1 MSAHR
6 RAVGGAGPG
15 QPQQQRMATEKNSL
29 HRCGIALC
37 SNPAVSQ
44 GVCSMHLSR
53 SSGRSPTT
61 MTPVAINGNGYA
73 SPAALPPHADSN
85 GLGEGSETPDRFY
98 RSGAHMAMQ
107 PRAGPASK
115 KQKTTG
121 VDPNNDGQLG
131 GSPMP
136 GAPNGG
142 NGHMYGSGASMAL
155 TQDSLNQMNHN
166 NLKYGSKA
174 PGRPGLSNSY
184 DDNAYLSHSS
194 LRQSGSTNDSVH
206 SESENSMDADKET
219 NQRRERNRIAARK
232 SRQRKL
238 DRISNLED
246 EKMRLEQHRDMLV
259 QEIRSLEKR
268 DSGVASTAVVSIPD
282 KEYSHLQEVRVQIIK
297 AIEEAYNRG
306 DICSTLK
313 YFRDD
318 SIVSGPQNSSVHL
331 RGKDALVL
339 DYLCTTYLFSDIHL
353 HHAKIDSGGPR
364 SQHFRVHWNFTGRVK
379 SAGVSMNK
387 EFLELIESVKGKR
400 VTIEGVS
407 NFSFSGD
414 KIVYV
419 HRTADQAKFLS
430 ALVNLSKE

>member
-1 MSAHR
+1 MHR
-6 RAVGGAGPG
+6 RVV
-15 QPQQQRMATEKNSL
+15 EKNSL
-29 HRCGIALC
+29 HRCGVALC
-37 SNPAVSQ
+37 AHPAVAQ
-44 GVCSMHLSR
+44 GVCAMHLSR
-53 SSGRSPTT
+53 PAPPAAAT
-61 MTPVAINGNGYA
+61 NGGSAANGYA
-73 SPAALPPHADSN
+73 SPAASATSSN
-85 GLGEGSETPDRFY
+85 GGGGDTPDRFY

-115 KQKTTG
+115 KQRT
-121 VDPNNDGQLG
+121 DASQQHYG
-131 GSPMP
+131 G
-136 GAPNGG
+136 G
-142 NGHMYGSGASMAL
+142 SMAL
-155 TQDSLNQMNHN
+155 TQESLGQMNQNHA
-166 NLKYGSKA
+166 KYGQGSG
-174 PGRPGLSNSY
+174 GRPGMSAY
-184 DDNAYLSHSS
+184 DDSAYAAHAA
-194 LRQSGSTNDSVH
+194 LRQSHEGSMNDGSAH
-206 SESENSMDADKET
+206 SESEGSMDADKET

-268 DSGVASTAVVSIPD
+268 DAGVVAAAAVVSIPD
-282 KEYSHLQEVRVQIIK
+282 QEYARLQDLRVQVIK
-297 AIEEAYNRG
+297 EVEDAYNSG
-306 DICSTLK
+306 DIFSTVK
-313 YFRDD
+313 HFRDD

-331 RGKDALVL
+331 RGRDALVL

-353 HHAKIDSGGPR
+353 HHAKVDSGGPR
-364 SQHFRVHWNFTGRVK
+364 SQHFRVHWTFSGCVK

-387 EFLELIESVKGKR
+387 EFLELIDSVRGRR

-430 ALVNLSKE
+430 ALVNLSKQ

>member
-1 MSAHR
+1 MSGHR
-6 RAVGGAGPG
+6 RAIGGAGAE
-15 QPQQQRMATEKNSL
+15 QQRMATEKNSL

-61 MTPVAINGNGYA
+61 MSTASINGYA
-73 SPAALPPHADSN
+73 SPAALPPHAG
-85 GLGEGSETPDRFY
+85 GLSEGSETPDRFY

-121 VDPNNDGQLG
+121 VDPNGRMG

-136 GAPNGG
+136 GAASNGG
-142 NGHMYGSGASMAL
+142 NSRMYGSGASVAL

-174 PGRPGLSNSY
+174 PGRPGMSNSY

-282 KEYSHLQEVRVQIIK
+282 KEYAHLQEVRVQIIK
-297 AIEEAYNRG
+297 AVEEAYNCG

-364 SQHFRVHWNFTGRVK
+364 SQHFRVHWIFTGRVK

>member
-1 MSAHR
+1 MSHR
-6 RAVGGAGPG
+6 RVGAVG
-15 QPQQQRMATEKNSL
+15 QQGRMASEKNSL
-29 HRCGIALC
+29 HRCAIMLC
-37 SNPAVSQ
+37 TNPAVSE
-44 GVCSMHLSR
+44 GVCAMHLSR
-53 SSGRSPTT
+53 PGRSTAP
-61 MTPVAINGNGYA
+61 PPNAVLASAGYA
-73 SPAALPPHADSN
+73 SPGFGHPHHHAATSGMSPSTPDGH
-85 GLGEGSETPDRFY
+85 GTPDRFY

-115 KQKTTG
+115 KQRTTT
-121 VDPNNDGQLG
+121 N
-131 GSPMP
+131 
-136 GAPNGG
+136 A
-142 NGHMYGSGASMAL
+142 SGAGLEAPGNHYPHYPSHNSSGMAL
-155 TQDSLNQMNHN
+155 TQDSLNQINQN
-166 NLKYGSKA
+166 NQLRYPKA
-174 PGRPGLSNSY
+174 PGGRMGLASSSSY
-184 DDNAYLSHSS
+184 DDNAYLSHTM
-194 LRQSGSTNDSVH
+194 RPSGSTNDSVH

-268 DSGVASTAVVSIPD
+268 DAASGGAASTSVVPIPD
-282 KEYSHLQEVRVQIIK
+282 KEYAHLQGVRMRIIK
-297 AIEEAYNRG
+297 AVEDAYNSG
-306 DICSTLK
+306 NIASTLPF
-313 YFRDD
+313 FRDD

-353 HHAKIDSGGPR
+353 YHAKIDSGGPR
-364 SQHFRVHWNFTGRVK
+364 SQHFRVHWIFTGRVK

-430 ALVNLSKE
+430 ALVSLSKE

>member
-1 MSAHR
+1 MNG
-6 RAVGGAGPG
+6 GGAG
-15 QPQQQRMATEKNSL
+15 QPQPPRLVADKNSL

-37 SNPAVSQ
+37 SHPAVSQ

-53 SSGRSPTT
+53 SGSATSARSASAMPSLPNSAVNGSYTSSSG
-61 MTPVAINGNGYA
+61 
-73 SPAALPPHADSN
+73 D
-85 GLGEGSETPDRFY
+85 GSETPDRFY

-115 KQKTTG
+115 KQKTA
-121 VDPNNDGQLG
+121 
-131 GSPMP
+131 SA
-136 GAPNGG
+136 GAPPSDLNGRMAPSSG
-142 NGHMYGSGASMAL
+142 GAHAYNGMAL

-166 NLKYGSKA
+166 HLKYGQPQSR
-174 PGRPGLSNSY
+174 GRPDMASY
-184 DDNAYLSHSS
+184 DDNAYLSHHSS
-194 LRQSGSTNDSVH
+194 MRQSGSTNDDSVH

-268 DSGVASTAVVSIPD
+268 DSGVAATAVVSIPD
-282 KEYSHLQEVRVQIIK
+282 QEYARLQDVRVQIIK
-297 AIEEAYNRG
+297 AVEDAYNSG
-306 DICSTLK
+306 DICSTLQ

-339 DYLCTTYLFSDIHL
+339 DYLCTSYLFSDIHL
-353 HHAKIDSGGPR
+353 RHAKIDSGGPR
-364 SQHFRVHWNFTGRVK
+364 SQHFRVHWTFSGCVK

-387 EFLELIESVKGKR
+387 EFLELIDSVKGKR

-430 ALVNLSKE
+430 ALVNLSKQ

>member
-1 MSAHR
+1 MSHR
-6 RAVGGAGPG
+6 RIGTSGGASNG
-15 QPQQQRMATEKNSL
+15 QRIAAEKNSL
-29 HRCGIALC
+29 HRCAVMLC
-37 SNPAVSQ
+37 SNPAVSE

-53 SSGRSPTT
+53 PGRSPSTSAST
-61 MTPVAINGNGYA
+61 NGGGSSYV
-73 SPAALPPHADSN
+73 SPGLPHPAP
-85 GLGEGSETPDRFY
+85 GTLGDGHGTPDRFY

-107 PRAGPASK
+107 PRTGPASK
-115 KQKTTG
+115 KQKTT
-121 VDPNNDGQLG
+121 
-131 GSPMP
+131 
-136 GAPNGG
+136 APEPSNGRMTG
-142 NGHMYGSGASMAL
+142 NGATGGHHYSSDGGMAL
-155 TQDSLNQMNHN
+155 TQDSLNQMNQN
-166 NLKYGSKA
+166 NLKYPKA
-174 PGRPGLSNSY
+174 PGRPGLSAY
-184 DDNAYLSHSS
+184 DDNAYLSHSM
-194 LRQSGSTNDSVH
+194 RPSGSTNDSVH

-268 DSGVASTAVVSIPD
+268 DSGVTSTTVVSIPD
-282 KEYSHLQEVRVQIIK
+282 KEYAHLQEVRMHIIK
-297 AIEEAYNRG
+297 AVEQAYNSG
-306 DICSTLK
+306 NICSTFK

-331 RGKDALVL
+331 RGKDAMVL

-364 SQHFRVHWNFTGRVK
+364 SQHFRVHWIFTGRVK

>member
-1 MSAHR
+1 MSHR
-6 RAVGGAGPG
+6 RVGAAG
-15 QPQQQRMATEKNSL
+15 QQSRMAAEKNSL
-29 HRCGIALC
+29 HRCAVTLC
-37 SNPAVSQ
+37 ANPAVSE
-44 GVCSMHLSR
+44 GVCAMHLSR
-53 SSGRSPTT
+53 PGRSTAPPSNTALAT
-61 MTPVAINGNGYA
+61 GYA
-73 SPAALPPHADSN
+73 SPGFGHPHHHGAASSMSPDGQH
-85 GLGEGSETPDRFY
+85 GTPDRFY

-115 KQKTTG
+115 KQRTTT
-121 VDPNNDGQLG
+121 NA
-131 GSPMP
+131 P
-136 GAPNGG
+136 GAGLEPPGNHYSHYPSGG
-142 NGHMYGSGASMAL
+142 MAL
-155 TQDSLNQMNHN
+155 TQDSLDQMNQTN
-166 NLKYGSKA
+166 QLRFPKA
-174 PGRPGLSNSY
+174 PGGRIGLAASPY
-184 DDNAYLSHSS
+184 DDNAYLSHTM
-194 LRQSGSTNDSVH
+194 RPSGSTNDSVH

-268 DSGVASTAVVSIPD
+268 DAASGGASGAASTSVVSIPD
-282 KEYSHLQEVRVQIIK
+282 KEYAHLQDVRIRIIK
-297 AIEEAYNRG
+297 AVEDAYNNG
-306 DICSTLK
+306 NIASTLS
-313 YFRDD
+313 FLRDD

-331 RGKDALVL
+331 RGRDALVL

-364 SQHFRVHWNFTGRVK
+364 SQHFRVHWIFTGRVK